1 MGIDCWLISVEDLIL
16 AKLLW
21 IQDLYSE
28 RQAEDIRNLLIDNET
43 VDRVYLLEW
52 IADLSLNTF
61 GLL

>member
-52 IADLSLNTF
+52 IADLSPNTF